1 VCSGKARVGGHSQFE
16 RRGGTT
22 EIAQRESGEGW
33 R

>member
-1 VCSGKARVGGHSQFE
+1 MARVGGNSHFE

-33 R
+33 S